1 MKHDFITGVDMV
13 SKKKHRLSWMLASIG
28 IILSACANNGQKLPV
43 PMKSVIYGAG
53 IGAGLGAAAGSLSGH
68 AVTGAVVGG
77 AVGSVVRLFNHSQSE
92 IVNELKKQ
100 DIQFITYGDTHVLVV
115 PTDKYFAF
123 NTHRFNDQCYPGL
136 MNIVRLLRYYPCS
149 IFYVAGFTDD
159 IESRYQKDK
168 LSQSRAD
175 AMLTFLW
182 AHDIRAQNLRAEGYG
197 DKFAIGDND
206 LIHGSAFN
214 RRIEIEW
221 INLSHC
227 TKPPQ
232 ADIDSI
238 PMDSK

>member
-1 MKHDFITGVDMV
+1 MMHDFITGVGMF
-13 SKKKHRLSWMLASIG
+13 SKRKHRLSLMLAFTG
-28 IILSACANNGQKLPV
+28 IVVSACANNGQKLPV
-43 PMKSVIYGAG
+43 PVKSVIYGAG
-53 IGAGLGAAAGSLSGH
+53 IGAGLGAAAGSMSGH

-77 AVGSVVRLFNHSQSE
+77 AVGSVVGLFHHSRSE
-92 IVNELKKQ
+92 LINELKKQ
-100 DIQFITYGDTHVLVV
+100 DIQFVAYGDTNVLVM

-123 NTHRFNDQCYPGL
+123 NTHRFNDQYYPGL
-136 MNIVRLLRYYPCS
+136 MNVVRLLRYYPCS

-159 IESRYQKDK
+159 IGSRDQKDK

-182 AHDIRAQNLRAEGYG
+182 AHDVRAQHLRAEGYG
-197 DKFAIGDND
+197 DKFSIGNND

-214 RRIEIEW
+214 RRVEIEW
-221 INLSHC
+221 TTLSHC

-232 ADIDSI
+232 EGMDSR